1 MSKKSTGGVK
11 PSEFKRK
18 ANNAPLINKIP
29 TQSSSDNIPDAEKL
43 RLIDQT
49 GLMKKVKQRE
59 AELLVT
65 KQGTTGEYIWQA
77 IFLSIPFGFLM
88 ATFDVTVKVQFS
100 EPWNYAGIVT
110 KCAQSAPGKQYTI
123 NKEQSFADY
132 FLDST
137 CPFYLFNKSLQ
148 IKTFNTSFDGHWI
161 RYCRLIP
168 HVYLTPFPFY
178 GTNDACSWTSNCMDL
193 FHCTTRPSSSNDN
206 TNIGSFILVLWTKSL
221 IFREEGVD
229 TYFIT

>member
-11 PSEFKRK
+11 PSQFKGK

-29 TQSSSDNIPDAEKL
+29 SQSSADNIPDAEKL

-100 EPWNYAGIVT
+100 EPWNYAGIVA
-110 KCAQSAPGKQYTI
+110 KCAQSAPGKAFLKQELETVI
-123 NKEQSFADY
+123 N
-132 FLDST
+132 FL
-137 CPFYLFNKSLQ
+137 LK
-148 IKTFNTSFDGHWI
+148 
-161 RYCRLIP
+161 R
-168 HVYLTPFPFY
+168 
-178 GTNDACSWTSNCMDL
+178 
-193 FHCTTRPSSSNDN
+193 
-206 TNIGSFILVLWTKSL
+206 
-221 IFREEGVD
+221 
-229 TYFIT
+229 